1 MWPLGNNN
9 STEEKKDQPAVNT
22 SPSKAK
28 LLIVEDDE
36 FFIQAYVTKF
46 AQEGIDVEVATDG
59 GMALEKVKALNPA
72 LIILDLMIPVKDGFL
87 VLEELQGNPATKSI
101 PIIISSNLDQDASVK
116 KGIALGAK
124 DYFVK
129 SNVSLDE
136 VVKKVKEYLPK

>member
-1 MWPLGNNN
+1 M
-9 STEEKKDQPAVNT
+9 S
-22 SPSKAK
+22 
-28 LLIVEDDE
+28 